1 VKAIFVLPA
10 MAAIGY
16 YIALPFI
23 YAIAWLPFPLLY
35 LLSDLLYLL
44 VFRVIGYRRE
54 VVLTN
59 LRNSFPGKSEA
70 EIKAIADGFY
80 RWFCD
85 LVLET
90 LKTLTMSPRSVR
102 ERVTFEGAEILRAYA
117 ERGQSVILVLGH
129 YGNWELAG
137 ARYSQEKD
145 IPQLYVIYHPLENPY
160 FDRLLYRM
168 RTRHGTKL
176 YTMRETSRSMI
187 RDRHLLTATA
197 FIADQTPSPER
208 AYWTTFLGQDTPVFL
223 GTGTLARK
231 LGHPIVY
238 ISITRPRRGHYH
250 MTAEPLVED
259 PTTMTEG
266 EITEVHTKR
275 LEQDIRNYPDLWL
288 WTHRRWKHKRPQR
301 DHAH

>member
-208 AYWTTFLGQDTPVFL
+208 VLDHLPGAGHPRVPGHRNAGPEAGPPHRIHQHHTPTSRPLPHDGRAPRGRPDDHDRGRDHRGPHQTIGAGYPQLSRPLVVDTP
-223 GTGTLARK
+223 
-231 LGHPIVY
+231 
-238 ISITRPRRGHYH
+238 
-250 MTAEPLVED
+250 PLEAQAA
-259 PTTMTEG
+259 PT
-266 EITEVHTKR
+266 
-275 LEQDIRNYPDLWL
+275 
-288 WTHRRWKHKRPQR
+288 
-301 DHAH
+301 